1 MKVTI
6 RGKRGGIKTL
16 NVRTIAQLE
25 EALKSAPSRGY
36 GREHAQTMLLGEFI
50 AEQLIEINQ
59 ALTNRSVRSRSSRP
73 SDWNRFFAAGMK
85 AGKSPTQIGAEWQAR
100 KVKRV
105 S

>member
-6 RGKRGGIKTL
+6 KGKRGGIKTL
-16 NVRTIAQLE
+16 DVQTLPQLE
-25 EALKSAPSRGY
+25 EAIRRVPYGY
-36 GREHAQTMLLGEFI
+36 DRKHDQTMLLGKFI

-59 ALTNRSVRSRSSRP
+59 ALTNRTVRSKSSRP
-73 SDWNRFFAAGMK
+73 SEWNRFFAAGMK
-85 AGKSPTQIGAEWQAR
+85 AGKSPTEIGREWQER